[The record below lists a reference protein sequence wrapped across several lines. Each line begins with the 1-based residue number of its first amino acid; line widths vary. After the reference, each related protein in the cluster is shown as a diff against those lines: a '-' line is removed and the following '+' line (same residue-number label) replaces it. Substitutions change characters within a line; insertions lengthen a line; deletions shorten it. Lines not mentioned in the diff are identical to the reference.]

1 MSGHWVVDAL
11 DGEDERR
18 QGAGDVTWNCVLL
31 EKEGE
36 RSAQLILVVWGAW
49 ERPCGTTLHLQT
61 SKGPDADEPLD
72 FGDVSSWAKQGG
84 SPSIHNSLAAAF
96 TSNYL
101 PVHGDAERKWDKADT
116 TVTLKSPPRLPLPDR
131 LLNSPSA
138 LALRCFPLLWSCPL
152 L

>member
-1 MSGHWVVDAL
+1 MATFGSHGGSDSKESPAVQGIRVQSLGWEDSFL
-11 DGEDERR
+11 DERR

-72 FGDVSSWAKQGG
+72 FGDVSSWAKQGC
-84 SPSIHNSLAAAF
+84 SPSIHNSLAAVF

-116 TVTLKSPPRLPLPDR
+116 TVTLKSPPRLPLPD
-131 LLNSPSA
+131 
-138 LALRCFPLLWSCPL
+138 CP
-152 L
+152 

>member
-1 MSGHWVVDAL
+1 MNVGLSGHWVVDAL

-18 QGAGDVTWNCVLL
+18 QGAGGVTWNRVLL

-49 ERPCGTTLHLQT
+49 GQPCGMTLHLQT
-61 SKGPDADEPLD
+61 FKGPEVDKPVD
-72 FGDVSSWAKQGG
+72 FGDASTWAEQECG
-84 SPSIHNSLAAAF
+84 PSIQNSLAAAF

-116 TVTLKSPPRLPLPDR
+116 TVTLKSPPRLPP
-131 LLNSPSA
+131 P
-138 LALRCFPLLWSCPL
+138 
-152 L
+152 